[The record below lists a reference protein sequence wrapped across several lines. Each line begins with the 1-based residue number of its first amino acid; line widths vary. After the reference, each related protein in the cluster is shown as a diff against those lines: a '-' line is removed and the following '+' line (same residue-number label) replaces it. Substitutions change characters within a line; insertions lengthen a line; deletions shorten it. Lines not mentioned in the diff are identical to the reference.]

1 MCVLL
6 EILLIVQAAYLF
18 GLQASWVYSCLSYF
32 WQVYF
37 PLTAL
42 LTVMLRE
49 KRLIWRRYPLCL
61 SSTSIFWNWCAC
73 LPYACNLYITLVY
86 FILQCCDVCDL
97 CVSFNSKCISCIF
110 EVNTFCS
117 MLIFTWKCKLD
128 LFMEFFIVLPTFMLT
143 LNSKF
148 LTSLLGSFHI
158 SSALYNPRYYFISD
172 KIKPSDVG
180 LEQEAQLVR
189 NWPGPV
195 LERNGRHPSLA
206 PIKYLHLH
214 ECDSFSVSTA
224 SSCQ

>member
-1 MCVLL
+1 MDYKHRGFTHVCHTSGKFIFHWLHCLL
-6 EILLIVQAAYLF
+6 LCWGRKDFF
-18 GLQASWVYSCLSYF
+18 GEDTRFACPLQV
-32 WQVYF
+32 
-37 PLTAL
+37 
-42 LTVMLRE
+42 
-49 KRLIWRRYPLCL
+49 
-61 SSTSIFWNWCAC
+61 IFWNWCAC

-86 FILQCCDVCDL
+86 FILPYCDVCDL